1 MKGLIIDC
9 MALVAPEIPTTE
21 LATVAFSLL
30 SFDNIAADILVDVSA
45 IVLKTAEILL
55 LTV

>member
-1 MKGLIIDC
+1 MKGLITDC

-21 LATVAFSLL
+21 LAAVAVSLL
-30 SFDNIAADILVDVSA
+30 SLESIAADILVDVSEIA
-45 IVLKTAEILL
+45 LKTAEILL